1 MMRCPAP
8 VLLFVSLFLGGCS
21 WPNSGELP
29 PPREPAP
36 RAQTPAEP
44 PAPNRPDA
52 PPPRVL
58 ATPGDS
64 PSSPADPSL
73 PSSLQIGRVYDWVA
87 WAALDDRANRGFSK
101 RTIED
106 GHVGVF
112 VDRLPLL
119 RAQRPDGSL
128 WSHPHGNPHIK
139 GQPMR
144 FNMLEDIERQ
154 PHLRLLADLEQ
165 FRRAV
170 DMHRSE
176 FGEPPV
182 VYTGA
187 IRLNPDITLA
197 QVERYGRQL
206 AGCGVE
212 RIVIDASGVAPPGSI
227 DWDAISLLQ
236 KSVGL
241 SIGCEPW
248 PSEGLPSADLDV
260 WVLDVPG
267 LERRTKPGK
276 VENPPGEIVNMH
288 MTFDEGRAVDQLSR
302 GESVAINLRALER
315 QGLTVAGLKAAAER
329 LARARAGQGQ

>member
-1 MMRCPAP
+1 MRLTCAAI
-8 VLLFVSLFLGGCS
+8 LLSCLFSGGCA
-21 WPNSGELP
+21 WPNSRPLP
-29 PPREPAP
+29 APQAKGPTQPTPPRPPDDPA
-36 RAQTPAEP
+36 
-44 PAPNRPDA
+44 
-52 PPPRVL
+52 PRVL
-58 ATPGDS
+58 AVPGES
-64 PSSPADPSL
+64 PGEVPGAPSDPSA
-73 PSSLQIGRVYDWVA
+73 PRIGRVYDWLA
-87 WAALDDRANRGFSK
+87 WAALDDRANRGFPK
-101 RTIED
+101 RTVEE
-106 GHVGVF
+106 GHLGVLL
-112 VDRLPLL
+112 DRLPLL

-144 FNMLEDIERQ
+144 FNMLEDISREPR
-154 PHLRLLADLEQ
+154 LRLLADLDE

-170 DMHRSE
+170 ALHVAE
-176 FGEPPV
+176 IGEPPV

-206 AGCGVE
+206 YDCGVR
-212 RIVIDASGVAPPGSI
+212 RIVIDASGVAPPNSV

-241 SIGCEPW
+241 SVGCEPW
-248 PSEGLPSADLDV
+248 PSHGLPSANLDV

-267 LERRTKPGK
+267 LERRSKPGK
-276 VENPPGEIVNMH
+276 VEFPTGEIVNMH
-288 MTFDEGRAVDQLSR
+288 MTFDEARAVEQLAR

-329 LARARAGQGQ
+329 LARARQAGR